1 MSRLILDCSN
11 VINSNLDLFFSSSS
25 IINEIDDYYYNYDNE
40 KKNLKKLFT
49 DFILNKYKTDIY
61 FKNRYDLYGE
71 EEIEYLLYQNKSLF
85 LDEKRNDIKYYV
97 YKKIKNL
104 EKIVILELIIII
116 SFLLFQTL

>member
-61 FKNRYDLYGE
+61 FKNRYDLYGI

-85 LDEKRNDIKYYV
+85 LDERRNDIKYYV